1 MAATDVI
8 KTALE
13 RNWGMVDRAL
23 EGLDDATMTRQPTSD
38 CNSIAWLVWHMN
50 RVVDRFINARLQS
63 KPQLWIQDG
72 WHTKFGMGDDPDDF
86 GMGWSPDKVAAWSA
100 PSREVLLGYYEAV
113 KSGARE
119 YLSGIADAELDKTP
133 APPPNQEPRS
143 TGEMLGIM
151 VYDNLVHGGQI
162 AYLRGYFRGA
172 GWFV

>member
-63 KPQLWIQDG
+63 KPQLWIQEG
-72 WHTKFGMGDDPDDF
+72 WHTQFGMGDDPDDF

-119 YLSGIADAELDKTP
+119 YLSGIADAELDNTP
-133 APPPNQEPRS
+133 APPLNQEPRS
-143 TGEMLGIM
+143 AGEMLGIM
-151 VYDNLVHGGQI
+151 VFDNVVHGGQI
-162 AYLRGYFRGA
+162 AYLRGYFGGT